1 MTKPATV
8 ETKVLSVP
16 IPMTDAEKI
25 VKSEMF
31 ARSTRNVESI
41 KLEAKKSAAKFK
53 ARVSE
58 AEAEMGELRLCV
70 ETGNEMR
77 DLECYPKS
85 DFEHSQIDWY
95 ALSDDRHVQT
105 EKMDRET
112 VEQLRQQRLA
122 FERREAAAAKG
133 VEDNIA
139 GLEAMAKAQGG
150 QLVLDGTTAP
160 GTACKGCGIV
170 AGGENTHRP
179 DCIIAHPELDV
190 DSDEDVAFAAIGAD
204 LAPRDPDADDAD
216 DEGQDLTGI
225 DLDAPPEPKGE
236 QALVPV
242 KPKRGKRGAPEGGA
256 TS

>member
-1 MTKPATV
+1 MTTNPTE

-25 VKSEMF
+25 IKSEMF

-85 DFEHSQIDWY
+85 DFEHSQIDWF
-95 ALSDDRHVQT
+95 AKVDDRHVMT

-112 VEQLRQQRLA
+112 VEQLRQQR
-122 FERREAAAAKG
+122 R
-133 VEDNIA
+133 
-139 GLEAMAKAQGG
+139 
-150 QLVLDGTTAP
+150 
-160 GTACKGCGIV
+160 
-170 AGGENTHRP
+170 
-179 DCIIAHPELDV
+179 
-190 DSDEDVAFAAIGAD
+190 
-204 LAPRDPDADDAD
+204 
-216 DEGQDLTGI
+216 
-225 DLDAPPEPKGE
+225 
-236 QALVPV
+236 
-242 KPKRGKRGAPEGGA
+242 
-256 TS
+256 